1 MMCFRQTER
10 NGKQMETR
18 NIASHNERASKE
30 TKVVQKTVA
39 SVLAALTFAAFS
51 VTAAYALVTTMQP
64 SAADAATTAEYCD
77 ESMNFDGAASQSAT
91 CGEDKDKDKEGGG
104 SGYTAD
110 V

>member
-1 MMCFRQTER
+1 
-10 NGKQMETR
+10 MENR
-18 NIASHNERASKE
+18 NIASHNEPASPE

-51 VTAAYALVTTMQP
+51 VTAAYALVTTTMQP

-77 ESMNFDGAASQSAT
+77 ESMNFDGATSQSAT

-104 SGYTAD
+104 GYTAD